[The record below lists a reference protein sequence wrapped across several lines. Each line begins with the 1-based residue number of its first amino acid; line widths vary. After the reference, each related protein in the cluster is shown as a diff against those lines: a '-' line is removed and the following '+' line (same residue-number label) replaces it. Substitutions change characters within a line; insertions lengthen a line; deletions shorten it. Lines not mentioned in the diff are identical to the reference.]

1 MTDPIRLRARLPA
14 SAAAA
19 RRAWTDPVAL
29 RAWLAE
35 YAEAAPPETYAF
47 WGRYTPHGEEPRQR
61 LLHLDDRTLR
71 FSWQVGTE
79 DTTVEVRLEDGAVA
93 LSQTAY
99 DGEEYGYPAPLALSV
114 FWSLALGNLV
124 DHLSGRPITPRCD
137 HTDPD
142 LCTEVVIGAPRTAV
156 FASLTESAQFSR
168 WFGIRVEIEP
178 YAGGSWAIPE
188 GGPIGTVGEVT
199 PGRRLTLHEDSATST
214 WDLEDAGEGTR
225 LTVALSDFDRPPY
238 PGWTAWLSA
247 VSALRRYH
255 ELDDWQP
262 IWLDA

>member
-1 MTDPIRLRARLPA
+1 MADPVRLRARLPA
-14 SAAAA
+14 SIGAA

-35 YAEAAPPETYAF
+35 YAEAGPPGTYAF

-71 FSWQVGTE
+71 FSWRLGTE
-79 DTTVEVRLEDGAVA
+79 ETTVEVLLEDGAVT
-93 LSQTAY
+93 LSQTTF
-99 DGEEYGYPAPLALSV
+99 DGEESGYPVALALSV

-124 DHLSGRPITPRCD
+124 DHLGDRPITPRCD
-137 HTDPD
+137 HTRSD
-142 LCTEVVIGAPRTAV
+142 LRAEVLIGAPRTAV

-168 WFGIRVEIEP
+168 WFGISVEIEP
-178 YAGGSWAIPE
+178 YAGGTWAIPD

-199 PGRRLTLHEDSATST
+199 PGRRLTLHEDSGTST
-214 WDLEDAGEGTR
+214 WELEDAGGGTR
-225 LTVALSDFDRPPY
+225 LTLGLSDFNRPPY
-238 PGWTAWLSA
+238 PSWTAWLSA
-247 VSALRRYH
+247 ASGLRRYH

-262 IWLDA
+262 IWLDP

>member
-1 MTDPIRLRARLPA
+1 
-14 SAAAA
+14 
-19 RRAWTDPVAL
+19 VAL

-35 YAEAAPPETYAF
+35 YAEAGPPGTYAF

-71 FSWQVGTE
+71 FSWRLGTE
-79 DTTVEVRLEDGAVA
+79 ETTVEVLLEDGAVT
-93 LSQTAY
+93 LSQTTF
-99 DGEEYGYPAPLALSV
+99 DGEESGYPVALALSV

-124 DHLSGRPITPRCD
+124 DHLGDRPITPRCD
-137 HTDPD
+137 HTRSD
-142 LCTEVVIGAPRTAV
+142 LRAEVLIGAPRTAV

-168 WFGIRVEIEP
+168 WFGISVEIEP
-178 YAGGSWAIPE
+178 YAGGTWAIPD

-199 PGRRLTLHEDSATST
+199 PGRRLTLHEDSGTST
-214 WDLEDAGEGTR
+214 WELEDAGEGTR

-238 PGWTAWLSA
+238 PSWTAWLSA
-247 VSALRRYH
+247 VSGLRRYH